1 MKKKMYSSCYMF
13 NSKEDMESYIK
24 SKIFKS
30 IIENPDWSDFIVR
43 NFEIHTE
50 TLEIQK
56 NLKEKAA

>member
-1 MKKKMYSSCYMF
+1 MF

-43 NFEIHTE
+43 DFEIHTE